1 MINFNL
7 EKKNNNIERGMEKFY
22 NINNNPNNKIN
33 YNSENYNIN
42 FFYSKR

>member
-7 EKKNNNIERGMEKFY
+7 EKKNNNIERVMEKFY

-33 YNSENYNIN
+33 YNSEKYNIN